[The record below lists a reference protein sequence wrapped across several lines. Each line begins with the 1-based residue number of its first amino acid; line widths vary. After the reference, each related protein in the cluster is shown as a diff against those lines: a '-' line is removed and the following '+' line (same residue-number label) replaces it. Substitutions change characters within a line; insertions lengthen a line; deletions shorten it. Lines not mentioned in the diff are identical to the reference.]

1 MTSKQERWLSGVIRK
16 YEQEA
21 ARRYPMSDDDW
32 QELQGS
38 VSRLFEKCGRDPGV
52 KDALARMLDR
62 CDRRDRQ
69 ERERM
74 GRGVVQ

>member
-1 MTSKQERWLSGVIRK
+1 MTSEQERWLSGVIRK

-21 ARRYPMSDDDW
+21 ARRYPMSDGDW
-32 QELQGS
+32 KELQES
-38 VSRLFEKCGRDPGV
+38 ASRLFEKCGRDSGV
-52 KDALARMLDR
+52 KDALVKMLDR

-69 ERERM
+69 EKERM